1 MRSKPARIEQGES
14 AVPRRAL
21 QSTLIALALAA
32 LADAACAAGAGPA
45 SAPAAGGHTPAAA
58 KRAGAPIELID
69 INSASRDQLKT
80 LPGIG
85 DAQAQKIIAARPYFS
100 KADLASKD
108 VLPTGVYLSLK
119 DRIIAKQKAKAP
131 RKGEP
136 R

>member
-1 MRSKPARIEQGES
+1 M
-14 AVPRRAL
+14 PRRAL

-32 LADAACAAGAGPA
+32 LAGAACAADAGPE
-45 SAPAAGGHTPAAA
+45 SARAAGGHTPVAA
-58 KRAGAPIELID
+58 KRASEPVELID
-69 INSASRDQLKT
+69 INSASRDQLKA

-85 DAQAQKIIAARPYFS
+85 DVQAQKIIAARPYFS
-100 KADLASKD
+100 KADLATKN

-119 DRIIAKQKAKAP
+119 DRIIAKQKARPP

>member
-1 MRSKPARIEQGES
+1 M
-14 AVPRRAL
+14 PRRAL

-32 LADAACAAGAGPA
+32 LAGATCAAGAGPA
-45 SAPAAGGHTPAAA
+45 SVPASGAHTPAQA
-58 KRAGAPIELID
+58 KRPGAPVELID

-100 KADLASKD
+100 KADLATKD